1 MPPRNLLTILVAVCI
16 SLACHRQAAHNRFAA
31 TLADAMGQIRGQYIA
46 PVDQR
51 TLFEHAMNGM
61 VNELDPYSSFIP
73 PREYVRWKEE
83 LDQEFG
89 GIGVMIRPDP
99 TTQRPMVTS
108 PVVDSPAY
116 RAGIRAGDL
125 IMSVDGLDTAGL
137 STDEI
142 VGRVKG
148 KPGTSLT
155 LAIQPFGQQQTV
167 THSLERAVVPIE
179 SVLGDVRREDGSWE
193 YRLVEHP
200 EIGYVRLVRFGE
212 QTATELE
219 TALQSLA
226 GDIDGLILDL
236 AATREAC
243 CLPPSI
249 PAISFFRK
257 ETSCE
262 KRAETVNWFD
272 GIGRIP
278 ATTSSRPTSP
288 WSFSST
294 ISPPARAK

>member
-1 MPPRNLLTILVAVCI
+1 
-16 SLACHRQAAHNRFAA
+16 
-31 TLADAMGQIRGQYIA
+31 
-46 PVDQR
+46 
-51 TLFEHAMNGM
+51 
-61 VNELDPYSSFIP
+61 
-73 PREYVRWKEE
+73 
-83 LDQEFG
+83 
-89 GIGVMIRPDP
+89 
-99 TTQRPMVTS
+99 MVTS

-125 IMSVDGLDTAGL
+125 IMSVDGVDTAKL

-142 VGRVKG
+142 VGRVEG

-155 LAIQPFGQQQTV
+155 LAIQPFGQEQTV

-219 TALQSLA
+219 TVLQSLA

-236 AATREAC
+236 ARQ
-243 CLPPSI
+243 
-249 PAISFFRK
+249 R
-257 ETSCE
+257 
-262 KRAETVNWFD
+262 
-272 GIGRIP
+272 GRP
-278 ATTSSRPTSP
+278 VVCR
-288 WSFSST
+288 
-294 ISPPARAK
+294 RRYL